1 MLKILL
7 FGNLKI
13 MDGET
18 ALPPLTPPKVSAL
31 LAYLLLRR
39 EHAIPRDQAA
49 FTLWADSSEAEA
61 RSNLRRH
68 LHLLRRALPEPPA
81 DCPWLIAEH
90 ETLQWNRGAEYWL
103 DIDAFE
109 HALDGAQL
117 QEGDSIASLQAA
129 LDCYHGDLLEN
140 FYEDWVLDERQRL
153 RERFASALERIGAL
167 HEAGGDLRGAIAA
180 SRRLLTHEPLR
191 EEAHRRLMQLYYWA
205 GDRAA
210 ALQQYEDCKRLMQ
223 EKLSV
228 EPMAETRSL
237 RAAIAD
243 SQLIPRQAM
252 QMAASAVRPGDANAA
267 AAAPRATS
275 KPEPSR
281 VGARRWPVWVGWVAG
296 LLVAAFVLLRFS
308 TGLFASTESIAF
320 SGPRSAQD
328 TWLSPQFPDSTLDP
342 NFPENIFADFS
353 QVHLQYYD
361 AGDDRFIIR
370 FDLSAAPA
378 NIQVKSATLS
388 IHFETWI
395 STSGQDALQ
404 RAYPAQVTAYRIL
417 QPWEAATATFNAPW
431 SQPGL
436 MPGADHDVQA
446 LDTQLLNDTG
456 WLVFNVTPAVLN
468 WLSHPNE
475 NWGVML
481 KITSAPEGVA
491 HYWVD
496 TTQHPTAELRP
507 RLTIT
512 YSP

>member
-1 MLKILL
+1 MLKIRLL
-7 FGNLKI
+7 GNLKI
-13 MDGET
+13 LDGET
-18 ALPPLTPPKVSAL
+18 SLPPLNPPKVSAL

-39 EHAIPRDQAA
+39 AHPTPRDQAA
-49 FTLWADSSEAEA
+49 FTLWADASEAEA

-68 LHLLRRALPEPPA
+68 LHLLRRALPEPSA
-81 DCPWLIAEH
+81 DRPWLIAEH
-90 ETLQWNRGAEYWL
+90 ETLQWNRGADYWL
-103 DIDAFE
+103 DIEAFE
-109 HALDGAQL
+109 NTLDGAQA
-117 QEGDSIASLQAA
+117 QGAESISGLQAA
-129 LDCYHGDLLEN
+129 LDCYNGDLLEN
-140 FYEDWVLDERQRL
+140 FYEDWVLDERLRL

-167 HEAGGDLRGAIAA
+167 HEAGGDLRAAIAA
-180 SRRLLTHEPLR
+180 CKRLLAHEPLR
-191 EEAHRRLMQLYYWA
+191 EETHRRLMQLHYWA

-210 ALQQYEDCKRLMQ
+210 ALQQFEECKRLMQ

-237 RAAIAD
+237 RAAIAE
-243 SQLIPRQAM
+243 SQLIPRKAM
-252 QMAASAVRPGDANAA
+252 QMAAPLPGPGDATAA
-267 AAAPRATS
+267 AAEPRATS
-275 KPEPSR
+275 KVEPT
-281 VGARRWPVWVGWVAG
+281 RRWTVWLGWVAG

-308 TGLFASTESIAF
+308 TGLFAPTESIAF

-342 NFPENIFADFS
+342 NFPENSFDNFS

-370 FDLSAAPA
+370 FDLSAMPPDRQA
-378 NIQVKSATLS
+378 KSATLS

-417 QPWEAATATFNAPW
+417 QPWEAETATFNAPW

-436 MPGADHDVQA
+436 MPGADHEAQA
-446 LDTQLLNDTG
+446 LDSQLLNDTG

-475 NWGVML
+475 NWGIML
-481 KITSAPEGVA
+481 KITNAPEGVA

-496 TTQHPTAELRP
+496 TTQHPAAEFRP
-507 RLTIT
+507 RLTIV
-512 YSP
+512 YIP